1 MGKNIA
7 IIILLGL
14 ISLFGY
20 YAFQTQET
28 EKAGEKT
35 LVQRVKQKVGVVI
48 YSSDSC
54 RYCRMAKAFMEKK
67 GIQFEVRDVNVG
79 KNAQEM
85 SERTNGSRA
94 IPQIFIN
101 HKHIGGWTALNALEQ
116 KGLLDLMLAGQ
127 KVDLN
132 K

>member
-14 ISLFGY
+14 ISFFGY
-20 YAFQTQET
+20 YAFQSKPPSKGT
-28 EKAGEKT
+28 EQN
-35 LVQRVKQKVGVVI
+35 LVQRVKQKVSVVI
-48 YSSDSC
+48 YSSDTC
-54 RYCRMAKAFMEKK
+54 RYCLMAKAFMEKK
-67 GIQFEVRDVNVG
+67 GIQFDVRDVNIG

-101 HKHIGGWTALNALEQ
+101 HKHIGGWRELNILEQ
-116 KGLLDLMLAGQ
+116 RGLLDLMIAGQ
-127 KVDLN
+127 SIDLSS
-132 K
+132 